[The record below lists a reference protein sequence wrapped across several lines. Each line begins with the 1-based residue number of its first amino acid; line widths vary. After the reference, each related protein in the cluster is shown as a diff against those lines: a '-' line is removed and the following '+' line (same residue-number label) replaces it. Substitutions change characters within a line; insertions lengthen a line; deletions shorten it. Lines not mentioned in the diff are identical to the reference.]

1 MIPGII
7 NNLSYCVYNIFR
19 YLEKD
24 YKHLTVLQGR
34 SRLIVAKLRLYHNN
48 SNKKVYNKRSNKK
61 LTELNKCN
69 I

>member
-1 MIPGII
+1 MRIRRFLNQTSYSLITDIMIPGII

-34 SRLIVAKLRLYHNN
+34 SSLIVAKLRLYHN
-48 SNKKVYNKRSNKK
+48 
-61 LTELNKCN
+61 
-69 I
+69 